1 MKNMCEYDLLIRNA
15 RVIDGTGAPAFTAH
29 VAVREGKIVLPVPE
43 NARGR
48 EEVDATGLT
57 LCPGFIDAHS
67 HGDSIFG
74 TEAGC
79 LCKVSQGITTE
90 IVGQCGTTRWPV
102 SQEADKKELFRQRM
116 SNLPEGWENFTSLE
130 NYLKWVNTQSL
141 SCNFKIYVGH
151 TALRIAA
158 MGYDNRKP
166 TAEELERMKAMVREA
181 MEQGAL
187 GLSSGLVYAP
197 SCYADEEELIE
208 LCKVVAEYDG
218 IYATHMRN
226 ESDRIEE
233 SVAESIRIAEK
244 AGCRLNIS
252 HHKISGK
259 NNWGKS
265 EKTLKQIQDAIARG
279 VPITVDQYP
288 YTASSTGLNASLPK
302 DVFSCG
308 PEKLREKLKDP
319 AFRASIKEQTE
330 AGRARSCGGW
340 SGVLISSAINT
351 PEAAGLT
358 MVQYAEKIGKEPF
371 EACCDILAA
380 GSAIAIYFSMDE
392 GDLLRI
398 GSFEHTVV
406 GTDGLVRDLV
416 TQSHPRGFGSFPR
429 AYRLFVREHKLL
441 SAEEMIRK
449 MTGLTAERFGL
460 KGKGIIANGMDAD
473 LVLVNEET
481 LSDRAT
487 YGDGLALCEG
497 VERVFV
503 SGKTVYRDKQLTDE
517 TPGRFI
523 PHCMD

>member
-1 MKNMCEYDLLIRNA
+1 MKNMKEYDLLFRNA
-15 RVIDGTGAPAFTAH
+15 RVIDGTGAPAYTAD
-29 VAVREGKIVLPVPE
+29 VAVQDGKIVLPVPE
-43 NARGR
+43 GARGR
-48 EEVDATGLT
+48 EEVDVFGLT

-74 TEAGC
+74 TEAGR

-90 IVGQCGTTRWPV
+90 LVGQCGTTRFPV
-102 SQEADKKELFRQRM
+102 SEEPEKLGLFRQRM
-116 SNLPEGWENFTSLE
+116 SNLPEEWENFTSLD
-130 NYLKWVNTQSL
+130 NYLKWVDTLPL

-158 MGYDNRKP
+158 MGYDNRRP
-166 TAEELERMKAMVREA
+166 TQAELEHMKSLLREA
-181 MEQGAL
+181 MEHGAM

-197 SCYADEEELIE
+197 SCYADEEELVE
-208 LCKVVAEYDG
+208 MCKVVAEYG
-218 IYATHMRN
+218 GTYATHMRS
-226 ESDRIEE
+226 EGDRAEE
-233 SVAESIRIAEK
+233 SVAESIRVAQR

-265 EKTLKQIQDAIARG
+265 EKTLALVREAVAQG
-279 VPITVDQYP
+279 LSVTLDQYP
-288 YTASSTGLNASLPK
+288 YTASSTGLSSGLPK

-308 PEKLREKLKDP
+308 PAKLREKLKDP
-319 AFRASIKEQTE
+319 AFRASVKEKTE

-340 SGVLISSAINT
+340 TGVLVSSAPNT

-358 MVQYAEKIGKEPF
+358 VAEYAEKIGKEPF
-371 EACCDILAA
+371 EAFCDILAE
-380 GSAIAIYFSMDE
+380 GSATAIYFSMDE

-398 GSFEHTVV
+398 GTFEHTVV

-429 AYRLFVREHKLL
+429 AYRLFVREQKLL
-441 SAEEMIRK
+441 SAEEMIRR

-460 KGKGIIANGMDAD
+460 QGKGIIADGMDAD

-487 YGDGLALCEG
+487 YGDGLALSEG
-497 VERVFV
+497 IERVFV
-503 SGKTVYRDKQLTDE
+503 AGKTVYRDKKLTDE

-523 PHCMD
+523 PHRR